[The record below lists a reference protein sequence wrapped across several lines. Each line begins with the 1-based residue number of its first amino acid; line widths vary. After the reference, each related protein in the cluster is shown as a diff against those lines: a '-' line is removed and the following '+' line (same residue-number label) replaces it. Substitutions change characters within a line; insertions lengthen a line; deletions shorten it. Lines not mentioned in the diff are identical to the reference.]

1 MSNNLGQFAGG
12 KNPAWGRNNNPQN
25 MVSQNNQGLNVPQM
39 MNQMGNMNNTAV
51 LQFQQQHP
59 QVFQNALG
67 IQQQNLGIGLQQMAN
82 NALGASQLASNQI
95 FQQVS
100 YPNPRA
106 LNTAAFQ
113 TSQNLPPLSQLSS
126 NNTNTKQRV
135 FTGTVTKVH
144 DNFGFV
150 DEEVFFQTNACSKGL
165 NPSVGDRVLVEAS
178 YNPSMPFK
186 WNATR
191 IQVLPT
197 SSGNNQQ
204 QSNRHSSSNS
214 SSKNYNSSGYNAV
227 PPPEPNS
234 KKMNSIKIVHQ

>member
-1 MSNNLGQFAGG
+1 MNNNIGQFANG
-12 KNPAWGRNNNPQN
+12 KNPAWGRINNPQN
-25 MVSQNNQGLNVPQM
+25 NQGINVPQM
-39 MNQMGNMNNTAV
+39 MNQMGTMNNTTV

-67 IQQQNLGIGLQQMAN
+67 IQQQNLGLGLQQMTN

-100 YPNPRA
+100 SVSYPNPRA

-113 TSQNLPPLSQLSS
+113 TQQNLPSMSQISG

-165 NPSVGDRVLVEAS
+165 NPTVGDRVLVEAS

-191 IQVLPT
+191 IQVIPT
-197 SSGNNQQ
+197 SSGNNQLP
-204 QSNRHSSSNS
+204 SNHYTTSNS
-214 SSKNYNSSGYNAV
+214 SSKNYSASGYSAV
-227 PPPEPNS
+227 PPPESSS
-234 KKMNSIKIVHQ
+234 KF